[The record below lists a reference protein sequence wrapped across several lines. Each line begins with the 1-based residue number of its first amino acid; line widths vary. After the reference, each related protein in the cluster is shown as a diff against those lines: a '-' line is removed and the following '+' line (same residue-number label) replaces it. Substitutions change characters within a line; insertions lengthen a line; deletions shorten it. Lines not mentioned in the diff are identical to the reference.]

1 VTTTI
6 ERLNEVR
13 HASSDECMLLGAV
26 AGTLDALHDEL
37 LEQNGRDDAIIDA
50 VMDAL
55 ARVRPGWV
63 RTKREWES
71 PRITTYVSESD
82 AERRIDEARA
92 EAEHLR
98 AEMAT
103 LRRIHD
109 DALGHLAPLVGDNVG
124 LGLACASAAEMYA
137 HMVRERDEARAEV
150 ERLRAEAAAAT
161 AKTDDGAR
169 TDKPRVVDADGRE
182 IRVGDVVLRDDGIWG
197 GTVSGINAAGYV
209 YVDGRVSAAFAS
221 ELRVISEPD
230 A

>member
-1 VTTTI
+1 MTTTI

-109 DALGHLAPLVGDNVG
+109 DALGHLAPLTGDNVG

-137 HMVRERDEARAEV
+137 HVVRERDEARAKAFD
-150 ERLRAEAAAAT
+150 L
-161 AKTDDGAR
+161 GAR
-169 TDKPRVVDADGRE
+169 TDEPRVVDADGRE
-182 IRVGDVVLRDDGIWG
+182 IRVGDTVQHVRRPVRFV
-197 GTVSGINAAGYV
+197 VSGMGANESYGGGAWVSNASGIMV
-209 YVDGRVSAAFAS
+209 YAVSVV
-221 ELRVISEPD
+221 RVISEPD